1 MPYGRPMKGAS
12 RRVPTTVHLPT
23 GTLDIIDNYID
34 DREKNVDS
42 GRMSR
47 SDFINE
53 AVNRYLVEHVL
64 ADLAAAGFT
73 VAINRDLPPNDGCI
87 SLGEAVVASARSGE

>member
-12 RRVPTTVHLPT
+12 RRVPTTVHIPT

-34 DREKNVDS
+34 DREKNVET

-53 AVNRYLVEHVL
+53 AVNR
-64 ADLAAAGFT
+64 
-73 VAINRDLPPNDGCI
+73 
-87 SLGEAVVASARSGE
+87 